1 MFEKVPTYDKRRT
14 LSVKSPMLKGEDVYA
29 LQNALNALGFFIGA
43 ADGILGPQ
51 TDRGIREA
59 QKNFFLVADG
69 LAGQKTQTALA
80 TAILNHAGDLEHV
93 PHIALRG
100 QLEWESGFWLGIYS
114 DARPEGDFDAGVAQR
129 NTKYTPAQEG
139 FNPSLS
145 ILALAE
151 DTRKHYDLFAGI
163 MTSVRRWTLAQ
174 GAWNAPAYACFI
186 AREEGAIKVTSR
198 MTERPSAAARSA
210 LEGYM
215 SKVSKYL

>member
-14 LSVKSPMLKGEDVYA
+14 LSLKSPMLKGEDVYA

-59 QKNFFLVADG
+59 QRNFFLKGDG
-69 LAGQKTQTALA
+69 LAGEKTNTALA
-80 TAILNHAGDLEHV
+80 TAILDHAGDLEHIPDIV
-93 PHIALRG
+93 LRG
-100 QLEWESGFWLGIYS
+100 QLEHESGFWLGIYS
-114 DARPEGDFDAGVAQR
+114 DARAAGDFDAGVAQR
-129 NTKYTPAQEG
+129 NTKYTPAEEG

-151 DTRKHYDLFAGI
+151 HTRKHYDLFAGVT
-163 MTSVRRWTLAQ
+163 TSVRRWTLAQ
-174 GAWNAPAYACFI
+174 GAWNAPAYACYI
-186 AREEGAIKVTSR
+186 AHEEGATKVPFR
-198 MTERPSAAARSA
+198 MMTRPSATARET
-210 LEGYM
+210 LEEYM